1 MTQPNLAKDRSMLL
15 LVRSTGQVDCLYD
28 EAIDLAAL
36 GTLAVQRASHVEP
49 DEQGRWWADLAPVDG
64 PKLGPFDRRSS
75 ALDAERQWLER
86 MLLEQ
91 DNQRCGSIPAS

>member
-1 MTQPNLAKDRSMLL
+1 MTQHSGTGDRPTL
-15 LVRSTGQVDCLYD
+15 LVVRPTGQVDCLYD
-28 EAIDLAAL
+28 EVIDLAAL

-64 PKLGPFDRRSS
+64 PKLGPVNRRSS

-91 DNQRCGSIPAS
+91 DNQRSIPTS